1 MFQRLMAKLR
11 RNRQPLTDQELAE
24 QETLRR
30 QAEQELLRDQARAA
44 EERAPLDAYSRGN
57 SAGPP

>member
-1 MFQRLMAKLR
+1 MFQKLMAKLR
-11 RNRQPLTDQELAE
+11 RNQPPLTDRELAE

-30 QAEQELLRDQARAA
+30 QAEQELLRAEARMA

-57 SAGPP
+57 MNS

>member
-11 RNRQPLTDQELAE
+11 RKRQPLTDRELAE
-24 QETLRR
+24 QETIRR

-44 EERAPLDAYSRGN
+44 EERGPLDAYSRGN
-57 SAGPP
+57 MNS